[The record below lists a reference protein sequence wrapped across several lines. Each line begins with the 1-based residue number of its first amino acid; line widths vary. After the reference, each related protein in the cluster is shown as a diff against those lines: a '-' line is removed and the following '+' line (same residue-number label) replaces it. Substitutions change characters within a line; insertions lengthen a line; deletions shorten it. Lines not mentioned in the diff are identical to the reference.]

1 MPSAKRGTVTAEIGK
16 AIKDARGG
24 LDWLG
29 VPIGSPTKA
38 NKNDPD
44 RAMVSVPIARIAF
57 DPAKIED
64 NIRQFGRE
72 VLDVCNGVGT
82 QAEIGGADSS
92 AKKKKA
98 AIEKMFLKT
107 TMSMSIEVTDS
118 DALIAAP

>member
-1 MPSAKRGTVTAEIGK
+1 MPSAKRGTVTTEIGK

-29 VPIGSPTKA
+29 VSIGSPTKA

-44 RAMVSVPIARIAF
+44 RAMVSVPIARIASK
-57 DPAKIED
+57 PEHVEE

-82 QAEIGGADSS
+82 QAEIGGDSGT
-92 AKKKKA
+92 KKNKA

-107 TMSMSIEVTDS
+107 TMSMSIEVTDK
-118 DALIAAP
+118 DAVIAAR